1 MILHFIK
8 LKVYLMVSPTYGVKV
23 FLSLPVLNI
32 CDLIKM
38 HSFGNKNEGPTLD
51 LAIMPWESQYH
62 FIVDG

>member
-1 MILHFIK
+1 
-8 LKVYLMVSPTYGVKV
+8 MVSPTNGIKV